1 MVLIMSFTRLMLSTM
16 TNITN
21 TSSGV
26 TNAAA
31 QAPNLRFS
39 FSITAE
45 VEPGIPLTQRDHERL
60 EFIPITGGQV
70 SGEISGDVVAG
81 GGDWCLSRNDDA
93 FNVEARYGI
102 RTDKGA
108 YIDVVNVGV
117 LRHVD
122 GEHGGPEAMR
132 YFLTTP
138 IFRTSDL
145 DLLWLTRSVFVGQAQ
160 VQAHATVIDVYEV
173 VIENNTHASGE
184 AH

>member
-1 MVLIMSFTRLMLSTM
+1 M

-21 TSSGV
+21 ATGGV
-26 TNAAA
+26 AKLVAD
-31 QAPNLRFS
+31 APNLRFS

-45 VEPGIPLTQRDHERL
+45 VDPGIPLTQRDHERL

-70 SGEISGDVVAG
+70 FGDISGQVVAG
-81 GGDWCLSRNDDA
+81 GGDWCLNRSDDA

-102 RTDKGA
+102 RTNEGA

-122 GEHGGPEAMR
+122 GEHGGSEDMR
-132 YFLTTP
+132 YFVTSP
-138 IFRTSDL
+138 IFRTSDP
-145 DLLWLTRSVFVGQAQ
+145 DLLWLTRSVFVGHAQ

-173 VIENNTHASGE
+173 MVENNTHNSGVT
-184 AH
+184 H